1 MQNAMADPAA
11 PEARAEPRPQP
22 KYMTVFFALAVLT
35 AIELGVA
42 FLGFSEIVTILL
54 LVALA
59 VWKAMMVALFYMH
72 LRWEPRR
79 LYLLVLV
86 PLPLAL
92 ILVLA
97 VLTEF

>member
-11 PEARAEPRPQP
+11 PGARTEPRPQP
-22 KYMTVFFALAVLT
+22 RYMTVFLALAVLT

-42 FLGFSEIVTILL
+42 FLGFSDTITILL
-54 LVALA
+54 LLFLA
-59 VWKAMMVALFYMH
+59 IWKAGMVALFYMH
-72 LRWEPRR
+72 LRYEPRS
-79 LYLLVLV
+79 LYLLVLT